1 MAKRE
6 SWNQSY
12 RRAIVESNP
21 AKLHTRI
28 ERAEAMI
35 RARIEALRDSQ
46 DSWELNELHDALKTL
61 RLKVAFG
68 AVTGPYKSRSRT
80 DWLTEQ
86 ELNLQASGGGLTSV
100 GNSARKTV
108 TLTRLLTIFR

>member
-12 RRAIVESNP
+12 RRAIIESNP
-21 AKLHTRI
+21 AKLPTRI

-35 RARIEALRDSQ
+35 RARIEALRDSRN
-46 DSWELNELHDALKTL
+46 SWELNELHDALKIL

-68 AVTGPYKSRSRT
+68 AIAGSYKSRSRT
-80 DWLTEQ
+80 DWWTEQ
-86 ELNLQASGGGLTSV
+86 ELNPETWDCGPASVENSV
-100 GNSARKTV
+100 RKTV
-108 TLTRLLTIFR
+108 GLTRLLSIFR

>member
-1 MAKRE
+1 MTKRE
-6 SWNQSY
+6 SWNQCY
-12 RRAIVESNP
+12 RRAIIESNP
-21 AKLHTRI
+21 AKLHARI

-46 DSWELNELHDALKTL
+46 NSWELNELHDALKIL

-68 AVTGPYKSRSRT
+68 AIAGPYKSRSRT

-86 ELNLQASGGGLTSV
+86 ELNLQTSDSGRASV
-100 GNSARKTV
+100 ENSARKMV
-108 TLTRLLTIFR
+108 RLARLLTIFR